1 MYDEIKKC
9 YECVKK
15 NEQNRKEQSI
25 LRNNPDFMSV
35 SGKKNEQNRKEQ
47 SILRNNPDFISCK
60 KYLKLNVWI
69 DTVQ

>member
-1 MYDEIKKC
+1 VLKKDMYDEIKKC
-9 YECVKK
+9 YECV
-15 NEQNRKEQSI
+15 
-25 LRNNPDFMSV
+25 
-35 SGKKNEQNRKEQ
+35 KKNEQNRKEQ